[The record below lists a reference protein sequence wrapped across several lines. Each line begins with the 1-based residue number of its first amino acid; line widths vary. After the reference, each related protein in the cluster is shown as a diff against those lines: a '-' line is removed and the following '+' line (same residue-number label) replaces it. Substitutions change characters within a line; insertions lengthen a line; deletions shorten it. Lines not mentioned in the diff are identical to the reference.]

1 MKAHVA
7 AHQRYAW
14 HGASLLVTNARGEC
28 EGDDPLAGYYFR
40 EARHLRALTLR
51 VNGER
56 PWLCADA
63 SAAHDALAMV
73 LAYPELTHFGGGGTD
88 VSDDTTWCDA
98 HGVPQRAIDI
108 RLAHRVSPASLAA
121 TAVLTNR
128 ASRPVAL
135 EVAWEVD
142 ADFADIQ
149 EAFSGERQQQA
160 EVRCEVDDAGA
171 LVYRYEHPSLGIGTR
186 VRAERVRAEGADAWR
201 ASPGRL
207 VTQVT
212 LAPRESAT
220 LTLHVSPLDP
230 HAPDEAGVAER
241 LAQLAAWRA
250 SLATVETPG
259 DGAGVAALVNQGVDD
274 LVSLALL
281 DGEPD
286 EWRAIQAGIPLY
298 PALFGRDAFTSGW
311 QTAICDRGALLD
323 ASLTRLG
330 RLQSDHTDVW
340 RDAEPGRIPYQMRT
354 GPLARLGLNP
364 YDAYYADFA
373 SPLLYVIGLGNL
385 LAWTGDTARVR
396 KHWDVARRVLDWAR
410 TLGDPDGDGYLEY
423 QTRSPKGTKNQGWK
437 DSGNAIVYADGR
449 PVPAP
454 LGTCELQGYWF
465 AAQQLMA
472 ATCLALGAE
481 EDAKAWW
488 RSATELRERFNRDWW
503 VEEDGFFALALD
515 ADKCPARSAAS
526 NVGHCLAA
534 GIVAPE
540 RVPPVVGRL
549 FAPDLFSGWGIRTL
563 SSDHVAYNPLAYHLG
578 SVWPVENA
586 TTAFGLRRFGFD
598 SRAMELTRAVFDLGA
613 LYERGRIPECVG
625 GYARAEFPQPG
636 AYPRANPIQ
645 AWNQSAYPLLL
656 QSLLGLQPV
665 APLDLLIVDPVLPEW
680 LPEVTVRDLALGG
693 ATATLRFVRDPASGR
708 AHAEVVEKRGTLHVV
723 HQPPPESLHAGV
735 GDRVRALF
743 ETLRHH

>member
-1 MKAHVA
+1 
-7 AHQRYAW
+7 
-14 HGASLLVTNARGEC
+14 
-28 EGDDPLAGYYFR
+28 
-40 EARHLRALTLR
+40 
-51 VNGER
+51 
-56 PWLCADA
+56 
-63 SAAHDALAMV
+63 
-73 LAYPELTHFGGGGTD
+73 
-88 VSDDTTWCDA
+88 
-98 HGVPQRAIDI
+98 
-108 RLAHRVSPASLAA
+108 
-121 TAVLTNR
+121 
-128 ASRPVAL
+128 
-135 EVAWEVD
+135 
-142 ADFADIQ
+142 
-149 EAFSGERQQQA
+149 
-160 EVRCEVDDAGA
+160 
-171 LVYRYEHPSLGIGTR
+171 
-186 VRAERVRAEGADAWR
+186 
-201 ASPGRL
+201 
-207 VTQVT
+207 
-212 LAPRESAT
+212 
-220 LTLHVSPLDP
+220 
-230 HAPDEAGVAER
+230 
-241 LAQLAAWRA
+241 
-250 SLATVETPG
+250 
-259 DGAGVAALVNQGVDD
+259 
-274 LVSLALL
+274 
-281 DGEPD
+281 
-286 EWRAIQAGIPLY
+286 
-298 PALFGRDAFTSGW
+298 
-311 QTAICDRGALLD
+311 
-323 ASLTRLG
+323 
-330 RLQSDHTDVW
+330 
-340 RDAEPGRIPYQMRT
+340 
-354 GPLARLGLNP
+354 
-364 YDAYYADFA
+364 
-373 SPLLYVIGLGNL
+373 
-385 LAWTGDTARVR
+385 
-396 KHWDVARRVLDWAR
+396 
-410 TLGDPDGDGYLEY
+410 
-423 QTRSPKGTKNQGWK
+423 
-437 DSGNAIVYADGR
+437 
-449 PVPAP
+449 VPAP